1 MDYACRMTDFQ
12 ELINKSIKNLRL
24 SLDMTQEKFSEKC
37 GLSTDNYRN
46 LEYNRHAPKSSTI
59 DKICT
64 TFNLTPVELLR
75 YGMAQSCDI
84 EQITDLLR
92 GMPEPQLNMVKDFI
106 ALVRRYEIK

>member
-59 DKICT
+59 DKICS
-64 TFNLTPVELLR
+64 TFNISPLELLR
-75 YGMAQSCDI
+75 YGTEQANDI

-92 GMPEPQLNMVKDFI
+92 GMSEAQLNMVRDFI
-106 ALVRRYEIK
+106 ALVRRYKIK